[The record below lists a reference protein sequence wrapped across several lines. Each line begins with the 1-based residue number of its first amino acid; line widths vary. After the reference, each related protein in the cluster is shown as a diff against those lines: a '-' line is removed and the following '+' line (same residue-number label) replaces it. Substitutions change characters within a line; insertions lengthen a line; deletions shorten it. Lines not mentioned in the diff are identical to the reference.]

1 MLMDVIVLT
10 TQLCRLDNGL
20 VAIADLMWENPGMDF
35 WKGTLNLVMILERPK
50 KPDSGTS
57 WR

>member
-1 MLMDVIVLT
+1 MDVIVLT

-35 WKGTLNLVMILERPK
+35 WKDIKMQN
-50 KPDSGTS
+50 D
-57 WR
+57 